1 MTSVLF
7 EVDLAGGR
15 AHKHYTKLLE
25 PIAGNLDERFDWDAL
40 DPADYDPELVEQG
53 RIGWTENAFNEFCT
67 ATAMGQLVETMGRA
81 NVPIDL
87 WGLASSFPLE
97 ELLHVELCSRVAMR
111 LGGGAP
117 ILYDPAD
124 LVLDFEPGLTP
135 LQQCNELI
143 VRLCCVGEVFSLP
156 MLAGSMQAATNPLTE
171 AVLTQI
177 VKDEAMHGKLGWMY
191 MDWIGPSLD
200 EAERAR
206 LAAAA
211 ADTAGGLER
220 IWERLRV
227 DPEQVAR
234 ASASPPLEPTQRRS
248 DMGWMDTRAYLAR
261 SRHALEHEVFGRLAE
276 YGIVVDRPTPPDR

>member
-1 MTSVLF
+1 MTEMLF

-15 AHKHYTKLLE
+15 AERSYTKLLAPLAGDLDTRFAWDSLE
-25 PIAGNLDERFDWDAL
+25 PER
-40 DPADYDPELVEQG
+40 YDPQLVEFA

-81 NVPIDL
+81 NVPLDL
-87 WGLASSFPLE
+87 WGIAASFVLE

-117 ILYDPAD
+117 IVYNPDE
-124 LVLDFEPGLTP
+124 LVLSFDPELSP
-135 LQQCNELI
+135 LQQSNELI

-156 MLAGSMQAATNPLTE
+156 MLAGSMQAATHPLTR

-191 MDWIGPSLD
+191 MDWVAPSLD
-200 EAERAR
+200 ASERAR

-211 ADTAGGLER
+211 ADTAAGLQR
-220 IWERLRV
+220 VWERLRV
-227 DPEQVAR
+227 RPEQAEL
-234 ASASPPLEPTQRRS
+234 ASQPTNRPGA
-248 DMGWMDTRAYLAR
+248 DMGWMEPRAYLERAEQT
-261 SRHALEHEVFGRLAE
+261 LEREVFDRLAS
-276 YGIVVDRPTPPDR
+276 YGIDARAARPSTC